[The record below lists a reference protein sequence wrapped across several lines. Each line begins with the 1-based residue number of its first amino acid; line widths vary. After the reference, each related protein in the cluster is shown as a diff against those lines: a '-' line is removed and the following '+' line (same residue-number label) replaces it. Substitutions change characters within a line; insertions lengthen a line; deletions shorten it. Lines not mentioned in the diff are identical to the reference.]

1 MLIIVG
7 GALLHHRG
15 SDVSRLEALLMAF
28 IFFSVVGYVL
38 AGPPWPRRAKKR

>member
-7 GALLHHRG
+7 GALLLHRG

-28 IFFSVVGYVL
+28 IFFFSCWLRSSGAAL
-38 AGPPWPRRAKKR
+38 AKAG